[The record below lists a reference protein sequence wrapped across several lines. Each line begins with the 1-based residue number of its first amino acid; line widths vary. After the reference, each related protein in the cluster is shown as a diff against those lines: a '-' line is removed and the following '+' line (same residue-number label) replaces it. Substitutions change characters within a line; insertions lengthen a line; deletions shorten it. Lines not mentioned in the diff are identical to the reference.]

1 MAGSNCA
8 SAGGSI
14 TLPSTTSVV
23 PVALQQLRLQLNL
36 RTVPSRQEGSSLL
49 WHFRGCGGDVADHGD
64 DGPLVRIHD
73 DVRGDDGDVA
83 VHGDVDW
90 VFLLLLD
97 FDVLTDGGCT
107 GSSGLDCRVGCD
119 W

>member
-36 RTVPSRQEGSSLL
+36 RTPLMSQNMTPT
-49 WHFRGCGGDVADHGD
+49 DH
-64 DGPLVRIHD
+64 PHTVRI
-73 DVRGDDGDVA
+73 
-83 VHGDVDW
+83 
-90 VFLLLLD
+90 
-97 FDVLTDGGCT
+97 
-107 GSSGLDCRVGCD
+107 
-119 W
+119 